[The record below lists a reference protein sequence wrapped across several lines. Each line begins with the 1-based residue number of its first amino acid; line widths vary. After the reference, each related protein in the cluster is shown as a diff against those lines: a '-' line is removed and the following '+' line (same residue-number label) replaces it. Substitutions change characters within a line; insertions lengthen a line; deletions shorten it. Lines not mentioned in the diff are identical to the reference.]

1 MPRAPPPRTSDCGDS
16 VTDPKQR
23 FSDRAENYAAY
34 RPGYPR
40 SVLDLLETECGL
52 SRGSVIADIA
62 SGTGFLSGLFLGY
75 GSRVYGVEPNDEMRL
90 AGERSLETYP
100 GFTSVAGT
108 AEATMLG
115 DDAADF
121 VVVGHAFH
129 WFDPGP
135 TRAEFTRILRPEGWV
150 ALLWNEQ
157 RTDATPFLA
166 AYESLIQR
174 YKTERYKPFD
184 MESEVRSFFAP
195 EPFENRS
202 FENRQTFGLDGLK
215 GRLLSSSY
223 APDKG
228 QPGHG
233 AMMEELESI
242 FQDHQENGRVT
253 VEYDTLVYYGRLR

>member
-1 MPRAPPPRTSDCGDS
+1 M
-16 VTDPKQR
+16 TDPRQR
-23 FSDRAENYAAY
+23 FSNRAGNYAEY

-52 SRGSVIADIA
+52 TESSVVADIA
-62 SGTGFLSGLFLGY
+62 SGTGLLSGLFLGY
-75 GSRVYGVEPNDEMRL
+75 GNRVFGVEPNDEMRL
-90 AGERSLETYP
+90 AGERSLETCP

-108 AEATMLG
+108 AEANTL
-115 DDAADF
+115 DAGAVDF

-135 TRAEFTRILRPEGWV
+135 TRAEFTRILRPGGWV

-184 MESEVRSFFAP
+184 MQSEVRSFFAP
-195 EPFENRS
+195 KPFENRI
-202 FENRQTFGLDGLK
+202 FENLQTFGLDGLK

-223 APDKG
+223 VPDKG
-228 QPGHG
+228 QPGHE
-233 AMMEELESI
+233 AMMEELEGI
-242 FQDHQENGRVT
+242 FWDHQENGRVI